1 MTLCQPT
8 ITALGCYVPSQVLTN
23 FDLEKMVETNHN
35 WIVTRTGICERHIAP
50 PGMATSDMAFEA
62 AQQAL
67 NNRGIGAD
75 EIDAIIVCT
84 VTPDMFFPA
93 TACLV
98 QHRLGASKAWGFDLS
113 AACSGFT
120 YGLQTGASLVAS
132 GAHRRVLVIGADTMS
147 RILDYTDRSTC
158 ILFGDGAG
166 AMLIEPADEQGVAN
180 GEGFIDFIGML
191 DGSGGD
197 CLKMP
202 AGGSRLPASS
212 ETLEARLH
220 YVKQEGQQVFKY
232 AVRQMFDLCDGILK
246 RNGFTPDDLAIM
258 IPHQANKRII
268 DATAERLGLGPDR
281 VLVNI
286 DRYGNTTAATL
297 PLATRDAIG
306 QGRLKRGDLVL
317 FATVGAGY
325 TSGASL
331 WRWGF

>member
-8 ITALGCYVPSQVLTN
+8 ITALGCYVPPQVLTN
-23 FDLEKMVETNHN
+23 FDLEKMVDTNHN
-35 WIVTRTGICERHIAP
+35 WILSRTGICERHVAP
-50 PGMATSDMAFEA
+50 PEMATSDLAVA
-62 AQQAL
+62 AARQAL
-67 NNRGIGAD
+67 ANRGIGAED
-75 EIDAIIVCT
+75 IDTIIVCT

-120 YGLQTGASLVAS
+120 YGLQTGAALVAS
-132 GAHRRVLVIGADTMS
+132 GAHRRVLVIGADTMT

-166 AMLIEPADEQGVAN
+166 AMIIEPADERGVAN
-180 GEGFIDFIGML
+180 GEGFIDFVGVL

-197 CLKMP
+197 FLKMP

-212 ETLEARLH
+212 ESVEARLH
-220 YVKQEGQQVFKY
+220 YVKQDGQQVFKY
-232 AVRQMFDLCDGILK
+232 AVRQMFELCDGILR
-246 RNGFTPDDLAIM
+246 RNGFTPDDVAIM

-281 VLVNI
+281 VLINI